1 MRLVLALALRAAA
14 PALAALALGGAAAA
28 QDAAQ
33 DAAAPS
39 AFSETHGAWTVR
51 CADAAAAEDE
61 ASGGERRCAMEQR
74 FVWRDPET
82 GQDSPLLTVTLTPVP
97 GEGETVAILA
107 TAAAPFGLR
116 VAPGLRLSAD
126 EAEGTVLAFLFCMP
140 DGCVAQAQLTPETLW
155 SFRAGVVLNI
165 EAQPAAGGEPFR
177 VEGSLNGFSAAYAR
191 LIAEAAL

>member
-1 MRLVLALALRAAA
+1 MRLVLALALRTAA
-14 PALAALALGGAAAA
+14 PALAALALAGAAAA
-28 QDAAQ
+28 QDET
-33 DAAAPS
+33 APS
-39 AFSETHGAWTVR
+39 AFSETHGAWIVR

-97 GEGETVAILA
+97 GEGETAAILA

-116 VAPGLRLSAD
+116 IAPGIRLSAD

-165 EAQPAAGGEPFR
+165 EAQPAEGGEPFR

-191 LIAEAAL
+191 LVAEAAL